1 MEAGSMRKDVIKRF
15 WNIGFEHSAIALHLV
30 RTLELRDDAQ
40 LVGKW
45 QMVAKSQRRMSAA
58 PAHRGCAVPNLN
70 VPSLKLTGEQTL
82 VAQGRNRARS
92 EGSR

>member
-1 MEAGSMRKDVIKRF
+1 MEAGSKRKDVIKRF

-45 QMVAKSQRRMSAA
+45 QMVAKSQRRTSAA
-58 PAHRGCAVPNLN
+58 PAHKGCAVPNLN
-70 VPSLKLTGEQTL
+70 VPSLKLTGE
-82 VAQGRNRARS
+82 
-92 EGSR
+92 

>member
-45 QMVAKSQRRMSAA
+45 QMVAKSQRRTSAA
-58 PAHRGCAVPNLN
+58 PAHKGCA

-82 VAQGRNRARS
+82 VTQGRNRARS

>member
-1 MEAGSMRKDVIKRF
+1 MEAGSKRKDVIKRF
-15 WNIGFEHSAIALHLV
+15 WNIGFEHSAIALNLV
-30 RTLELRDDAQ
+30 RTLEVRDDRR

-45 QMVAKSQRRMSAA
+45 QIVAKSQRRTSAA
-58 PAHRGCAVPNLN
+58 PAHRGCAVPSLN

-82 VAQGRNRARS
+82 VTQGRNRARS